1 LADTAVENTTLI
13 QPGVTRL
20 NPRQFSAVVRHLVKR
35 ELDATHKLTVLG
47 WAWPILRQGLQ
58 LVILVFIFG
67 YVIDLGIP
75 HFPVYVFSGLLS
87 WTWFSTGVGGAATCL
102 LDERHLLFQPRFPG
116 GVIPMVAIT
125 VPLVDMLVALPLL
138 LIMAGFEL
146 GLRWTILLIPFL
158 IVLQFVLMAG
168 IAWFVATA
176 TVFFRDVPNIVAVAL
191 QALFYMTPVF
201 YRLHSIPT
209 KYTRILD
216 LNPMTSIVQGYRA
229 LLLGSHAEHMPDLR
243 RWLYVVVFAAVGC
256 AIGWLFFRRKQ
267 SLLVDSL

>member
-1 LADTAVENTTLI
+1 LAETAVPNPTLI
-13 QPGVTRL
+13 QPGTTRL
-20 NPRQFSAVVRHLVKR
+20 TARQFSAVVRHLVKR
-35 ELDATHKLTVLG
+35 ELDSTHKLTVLG
-47 WAWPILRQGLQ
+47 WAWPLLRQAFQ
-58 LVILVFIFG
+58 LLILVFVFG
-67 YVIDLGIP
+67 YVINLHIP

-87 WTWFSTGVGGAATCL
+87 WTWFSTGVGGSSTCL
-102 LDERHLLFQPRFPG
+102 LDDRHLLFQPRFPG

-138 LIMAGFEL
+138 LVMAAFEL
-146 GLRWTILLIPFL
+146 GLRWTTLLIPFL

-168 IAWFVATA
+168 IAWFVSTA
-176 TVFFRDVPNIVAVAL
+176 TVFFRDVPNIVQVAL

-216 LNPMTSIVQGYRA
+216 LNPMTTIVQGYRA
-229 LLLGSHAEHMPDLR
+229 LLLGGHAEHMPDLR

-256 AIGWLFFRRKQ
+256 AIGWLFFRRNQ
-267 SLLVDSL
+267 TLLVDSL